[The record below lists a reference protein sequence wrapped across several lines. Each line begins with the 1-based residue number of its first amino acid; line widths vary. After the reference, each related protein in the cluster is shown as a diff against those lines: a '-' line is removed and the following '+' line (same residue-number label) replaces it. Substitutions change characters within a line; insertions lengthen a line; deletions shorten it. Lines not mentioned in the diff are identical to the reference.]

1 MKINKVNI
9 VYGII
14 LSGLLIYFVYLMR
27 SVYPLLVSNNVFVCD
42 SCLGSVLPFI
52 QKILSILAVFAFGNL
67 LINYIKTVRFKKS
80 LLPIYPQPKF
90 IRFLEEKH
98 SLQDKII
105 IFNDFRFM
113 AFCLG
118 VFNPKIYLSNQL
130 LKNMTSS
137 EVEAIILHEK
147 QHILGK
153 DNLLLL
159 FLNLVK
165 TAFFFF
171 PVVADF
177 VNSIEIQKE
186 IYADQIV
193 VKETGRRINI
203 ISALRKVIESKPSF
217 VYANA
222 FSESLSIEPRIRSLV
237 GKKNRW
243 LSLKYSSVVISLSV
257 LLFLVNITLNRIEIH
272 PQANS
277 ATMLCLDKGTCQ
289 NICQ

>member
-1 MKINKVNI
+1 MKKNKINI
-9 VYGII
+9 IYGII
-14 LSGLLIYFVYLMR
+14 LSGLLIYFVYLMK
-27 SVYPLLVSNNVFVCD
+27 SVYPLMVSNNVFVCD
-42 SCLGSVLPFI
+42 SCLSSVLPFI
-52 QKILSILAVFAFGNL
+52 QRILSILAIFAFGNL
-67 LINYIKTVRFKKS
+67 VINYFRTVHFKNS
-80 LLPIYPQPKF
+80 LLPVYPQPKL
-90 IRFLEEKH
+90 IKSLGEKY
-98 SLQDKII
+98 SLQDKIV
-105 IFNDFRFM
+105 IFNDFRLM

-118 VFNPKIYLSNQL
+118 VLNPKIYLSNHL

-137 EVEAIILHEK
+137 EIEAIILHEK

-159 FLNLVK
+159 FLNLIK

-171 PVVADF
+171 PIIGDF

-186 IYADQIV
+186 IFADQIV
-193 VKETGRRINI
+193 VKETGGRTNI

-237 GKKNRW
+237 GKKNKW
-243 LSLKYSSVVISLSV
+243 LSLKYSSVVVSLSV
-257 LLFLVNITLNRIEIH
+257 LLFLMNITLNRIEIH
-272 PQANS
+272 PQANN

-289 NICQ
+289 NLCQ